1 MTLSLRL
8 SQSLFPLL
16 LALPLALPLTLAACG
31 QADADMVAAASD
43 DSLVPTV
50 PEAVPEANDV
60 RVEVVKIEGSDATLD
75 VTVPA
80 EVKGARDALLASPTG
95 GYVEKVYVSEGDAV
109 RRGAKLVAIDRAS
122 ATARKAQ
129 AAAHLAQAQSDL
141 ARIQKLGD
149 TASDQQLTRTKTQVD
164 LAQAAF
170 DLASIAWQR
179 ALVTAPF
186 DGVVVQIGVEVGE
199 VAGPGSPLARL
210 VQLDPVVVSMSVS
223 DRDVVS
229 LRTGMAVDVQ
239 TDANASALHGILDA
253 IAPAADLKT
262 RSFVVKASIPNPDH
276 ALLPGMVA
284 RVSISDKIATDAVV
298 IPQEW
303 LVTRIDGV
311 GVFLVE
317 DGVARWRPVHAGR
330 VVHDQ
335 IVIDQGLSVGDTIVS
350 TGQRSLVDGDALL
363 VARSGTCCVQG
374 RPSF

>member
-16 LALPLALPLTLAACG
+16 LALSLAACG
-31 QADADMVAAASD
+31 QADADVVAAASD

-50 PEAVPEANDV
+50 PEANEV
-60 RVEVVKIEGSDATLD
+60 RVEVVKLEASDATLD

-80 EVKGARDALLASPTG
+80 EVEGARDSLLASPTG
-95 GYVEKVYVSEGDAV
+95 GYVEKVYVSEGEAV
-109 RRGAKLVAIDRAS
+109 HKGAALVSIDRAS

-129 AAAHLAQAQSDL
+129 AAARLAQAQSDL
-141 ARIQKLGD
+141 ARQQKLGD
-149 TASDQQLTRTKTQVD
+149 AASDQKLTSTKTQVD

-186 DGVVVQIGVEVGE
+186 DGVVVQLGVEVGE
-199 VAGPGSPLARL
+199 VAGPGTPLARL
-210 VQLDPVVVSMSVS
+210 VQLDPVLVSMSVS

-229 LRTGMAVDVQ
+229 LRTGMQVTVQ
-239 TDANASALHGILDA
+239 TDANASAIRGSLDA

-262 RSFVVKASIPNPDH
+262 RSFVVKATVPNPDH

-284 RVSISDKIATDAVV
+284 RVSISDNIATGAVV

-311 GVFLVE
+311 GVFVVE

-335 IVIDQGLSVGDTIVS
+335 ILIDQGLSLGDTIVS
-350 TGQRSLVDGDALL
+350 TGQRSLADGDSLL
-363 VARSGTCCVQG
+363 IARSGTCCVQG
-374 RPSF
+374 RASF